1 MSRRFALVSLLALA
15 GVAAAAP
22 PAAAQAFGIGPR
34 LSFVRGDLP
43 ADIPSTRFAGG
54 AIRLLSSPHVGIEA
68 ALDHRSETSD
78 DQLTRLR
85 QTPFQ
90 GSLLLFVVRST
101 LSPYLLG
108 GIGIYTEF
116 HDVLDA
122 NGVVSTTTTERTT
135 GWHFGFGSE
144 LRLARHV
151 SAFADYRYR
160 LVKFGDADDEGNEP
174 INLPGLKNL
183 GITHHG
189 SMWTAGAMFYF

>member
-1 MSRRFALVSLLALA
+1 MSRRLALVSLLALA
-15 GVAAAAP
+15 GIAGAAP
-22 PAAAQAFGIGPR
+22 PAVAQAFGIGPR

-43 ADIPSTRFAGG
+43 SDIPSTRFTGG
-54 AIRLLSSPHVGIEA
+54 AIRLLSSPHVGLEA

-78 DQLTRLR
+78 DKLTRLR

-90 GSLLLFVVRST
+90 GSLLLFLVRST
-101 LSPYLLG
+101 ISPYLLG

-116 HDVLDA
+116 HDVLNAD
-122 NGVVSTTTTERTT
+122 GIVSSTTTERTT

-144 LRLARHV
+144 LRFARHV

-160 LVKFGDADDEGNEP
+160 SVRFGDPDEEGNEP

>member
-1 MSRRFALVSLLALA
+1 MFRRPTLVLLLALA
-15 GVAAAAP
+15 GLAASAP

-43 ADIPSTRFAGG
+43 EDIPSTRFTGG

-68 ALDHRSETSD
+68 ALDHRSETSAD
-78 DQLTRLR
+78 GLTRLR

-122 NGVVSTTTTERTT
+122 DGLVTATATERTT

-144 LRLARHV
+144 LRFARHV

-160 LVKFGDADDEGNEP
+160 SVRFGDADEEGNEP

-183 GITHHG
+183 GITHQG